1 MPGKNRISEKFVYS
15 LLALSFFATST
26 ILSPI
31 QEASAMS
38 SIGGSFKHATFKSK
52 SKKKTTSA
60 KAQRVSHESQSKRSI
75 AKAGKGKG
83 KKSQA
88 LLAKSQRKGARG
100 RKEKAAP
107 VVVVHAP
114 ALESL
119 SDSLSTATLKSGL
132 VHKMYRGKL
141 HVNVVEVDLKN
152 KNLAVRPYLASDY
165 FNKLKTTEEH
175 AKESGALVAVNANYF
190 KKDGTPLGTLL
201 MDGEW
206 IAGSIYNRVAMGLTE
221 SRDVKFDR
229 VDVHGILNTSNPDI
243 PSLWVNTVNQPRRS
257 GTHLILY
264 TQRWGSYVKIP
275 YDGCLVAV
283 SNTGEVIGTD
293 ARNLYIPAG
302 GFVLCDKKDSK
313 LARLKRFDHVFL
325 SWKTNPNNWSD
336 VVQSVSGGPTLIRD
350 GKVLVDVQDEKFGKS
365 FSSAKISRR
374 TACGVTADKKMIII
388 TVEGQHNIYSLAKL
402 MLKLGCVDAMNLDG
416 GGSTSMVV
424 MGKTVT
430 QNRSSQR
437 RVAASLVVMD
447 SDAARQLVK
456 TPTRNYMPKQE
467 IVDFLGEEP
476 VLSMEPFKA
485 RSVFLTENDVTR
497 VLTCASG
504 NFSEEVVAMEMGLK
518 NSTPEGE
525 LLAGLSQN
533 LITIDNDQAQKNA
546 NLLQLQL
553 KPTKHS
559 KKMLKL
565 HQKVESKFLL
575 PFRFGRPKS

>member
-1 MPGKNRISEKFVYS
+1 MPVKNRISKKLIYS
-15 LLALSFFATST
+15 LLALSFFAASSAV
-26 ILSPI
+26 SPVL
-31 QEASAMS
+31 EASAMS
-38 SIGGSFKHATFKSK
+38 GSIGGSLRHSVFKA
-52 SKKKTTSA
+52 KKKSVGQKLA
-60 KAQRVSHESQSKRSI
+60 RQSKHNFAQVTH
-75 AKAGKGKG
+75 AKKNSKGKN
-83 KKSQA
+83 KT
-88 LLAKSQRKGARG
+88 LLAKGTKSFKRG
-100 RKEKAAP
+100 KKVKAAP
-107 VVVVHAP
+107 VVVAHAP

-152 KNLAVRPYLASDY
+152 KDLAVRPYLASDY

-206 IAGSIYNRVAMGLTE
+206 IAGSIFNRVAMGITE
-221 SRDVKFDR
+221 ARDVKFDR

-257 GTHLILY
+257 GAHLILY
-264 TQRWGSYVKIP
+264 TQRWGNHVKIP

-293 ARNLYIPAG
+293 ARNLYIPSG

-313 LARLKRFDHVFL
+313 LAKLKRSDHVFL
-325 SWKTNPNNWSD
+325 SWKTNPSNWSD
-336 VVQSVSGGPTLIRD
+336 VIQSVSGGPTLIRD

-402 MLKLGCVDAMNLDG
+402 MLNLGCVDAMNLDG

-437 RVAASLVVMD
+437 RVAASLVVMN
-447 SDAARQLVK
+447 SDAAQALVK
-456 TPTRNYMPKQE
+456 TPTRNYIPKQE
-467 IVDFLGEEP
+467 IVDFQGEEP

-497 VLTCASG
+497 ELTCASEI
-504 NFSEEVVAMEMGLK
+504 FSQDVVSMEMGLR
-518 NSTPEGE
+518 NNTPETE

-533 LITIDNDQAQKNA
+533 LITIDNDQEQKNA
-546 NLLQLQL
+546 NLLRLQL

>member
-1 MPGKNRISEKFVYS
+1 MPFKNRISKKFVYS
-15 LLALSFFATST
+15 LLALSFFATSS
-26 ILSPI
+26 LHGPSKD
-31 QEASAMS
+31 AFAMS
-38 SIGGSFKHATFKSK
+38 GSIGGSIKRSLFKT
-52 SKKKTTSA
+52 KKKSSSPKQA
-60 KAQRVSHESQSKRSI
+60 RSSHEVLSKRSL
-75 AKAGKGKG
+75 AKGGHSARKGKG
-83 KKSQA
+83 KT
-88 LLAKSQRKGARG
+88 LLAKSGKKGARG
-100 RKEKAAP
+100 RREKAAP
-107 VVVVHAP
+107 IVVVHTP
-114 ALESL
+114 PLESL
-119 SDSLSTATLKSGL
+119 SDSLSTATLKPGL
-132 VHKMYRGKL
+132 VHKMYRGRL

-152 KNLAVRPYLASDY
+152 KDLAVRPYLASDY

-206 IAGSIYNRVAMGLTE
+206 IAGSIFNRVAMGITE

-257 GTHLILY
+257 GAHLILY
-264 TQRWGSYVKIP
+264 TQRWGSHVKIP

-293 ARNLYIPAG
+293 ARNLYIPNG

-313 LARLKRFDHVFL
+313 LAKLKRSDHVFL
-325 SWKTNPNNWSD
+325 SWKTNPSNWAD

-350 GKVLVDVQDEKFGKS
+350 GKLLVDVQDEKFGKS
-365 FSSAKISRR
+365 FSTAKVSRR

-388 TVEGQHNIYSLAKL
+388 TVEGQHNIYNLAKL

-447 SDAARQLVK
+447 TEAARALVK
-456 TPTRNYMPKQE
+456 TPNRNYVPKQE
-467 IVDFLGEEP
+467 IADFEGEEP
-476 VLSMEPFKA
+476 ALSMEPFKA

-497 VLTCASG
+497 DLTCASN
-504 NFSEEVVAMEMGLK
+504 NFTQDVVAMEMGLK
-518 NSTPEGE
+518 SNVPETE
-525 LLAGLSQN
+525 LLAGLAQN
-533 LITIDNDQAQKNA
+533 LITINNGQAEKNA
-546 NLLQLQL
+546 TLLEL
-553 KPTKHS
+553 KPS
-559 KKMLKL
+559 KRSRKMLRL

>member
-1 MPGKNRISEKFVYS
+1 MPANNRISKKFVYS

-26 ILSPI
+26 LFSPI
-31 QEASAMS
+31 KEASAMS
-38 SIGGSFKHATFKSK
+38 GSIGGSFKRALFK
-52 SKKKTTSA
+52 SKKKSA
-60 KAQRVSHESQSKRSI
+60 GIKQSRNSHEYKSKRSV
-75 AKAGKGKG
+75 AKAGHSVKAGKKGKT
-83 KKSQA
+83 
-88 LLAKSQRKGARG
+88 LLAKSSKKNSRG
-100 RKEKAAP
+100 KKAKAAP
-107 VVVVHAP
+107 VVVVHTP

-119 SDSLSTATLKSGL
+119 SDSLSTATLKPGL
-132 VHKMYRGKL
+132 VHKMYRGRL

-152 KNLAVRPYLASDY
+152 KDLAVRPYLASDY

-175 AKESGALVAVNANYF
+175 AKESGALIAVNANYF

-206 IAGSIYNRVAMGLTE
+206 IAGSIFNRVAMGITE

-257 GTHLILY
+257 GAHLILY
-264 TQRWGSYVKIP
+264 TQRWGTHVKIP

-293 ARNLYIPAG
+293 ARSLYIPNG

-313 LARLKRFDHVFL
+313 LSQLKRSDHVFL
-325 SWKTNPNNWSD
+325 SWKTNPSNWSD

-350 GKVLVDVQDEKFGKS
+350 GKLLVDVQDEKFGKS
-365 FSSAKISRR
+365 FSTAKVSRR
-374 TACGVTADKKMIII
+374 TACGVTADKKMIIV
-388 TVEGQHNIYSLAKL
+388 TVEGQHNIYNLAKL

-447 SDAARQLVK
+447 SDAARALVK
-456 TPTRNYMPKQE
+456 TPTRNYTPKQE
-467 IVDFLGEEP
+467 IADFVGEEP
-476 VLSMEPFKA
+476 ALAMEPFKA

-497 VLTCASG
+497 DLTCASSG
-504 NFSEEVVAMEMGLK
+504 FTQDVVAMEMGLK
-518 NSTPEGE
+518 SRVPETE
-525 LLAGLSQN
+525 LLAGLVQN
-533 LITIDNDQAQKNA
+533 LITIENQAEKNA
-546 NLLQLQL
+546 TLLEL
-553 KPTKHS
+553 KPS
-559 KKMLKL
+559 KRSRKMLRL
-565 HQKVESKFLL
+565 HQKVENKFLL